1 MFRRKSCNDGRL
13 VKRYPNFIF
22 GIVLGRSKMEDTN
35 NSKTIEI
42 SNVTKTYKIGNIDVR
57 ALRGANLVIEK
68 GEFVAIMGPSGS
80 GKSTLMNI
88 IGCLDI
94 PTSGT
99 YLLEGID
106 VSKLKDNQLAEIRN
120 KKVGFVF
127 QTFNL
132 LARVNAIKNI
142 ELPLI
147 YVTKG
152 VIKNR
157 RAKIMD
163 SIRSVGLEGWEK
175 HKPSQMSGGQ
185 RQRVAIARALVND
198 PAIILADEPTGNLDS
213 VTGEEIMAIFQKLNR
228 EGKTILLVTH
238 ELDIARHTNRV
249 IYLRDGIISE
259 EEKVENPIDALEML
273 KNMPRLD
280 DKPKCN

>member
-1 MFRRKSCNDGRL
+1 
-13 VKRYPNFIF
+13 
-22 GIVLGRSKMEDTN
+22 MEDIQ

-42 SNVTKTYKIGNIDVR
+42 SNVTKTYRIGNIDVR
-57 ALRGANLVIEK
+57 ALRGANLVIQK

-132 LARVNAIKNI
+132 LSRVNAIKNI

-152 VIKNR
+152 IIKNR

-175 HKPSQMSGGQ
+175 HKPTQMSGGQ

-228 EGKTILLVTH
+228 EDKTILLVTH

-259 EEKVENPIDALEML
+259 EEKVENPIDAIEML

-280 DKPKCN
+280 EKPKCD

>member
-1 MFRRKSCNDGRL
+1 
-13 VKRYPNFIF
+13 
-22 GIVLGRSKMEDTN
+22 MEDIK

-42 SNVTKTYKIGNIDVR
+42 SNVTKTYKIGSVDVR
-57 ALRGANLVIEK
+57 ALRGANLVIQK

-94 PTSGT
+94 PTSGN
-99 YLLEGID
+99 YLLEGTD

-132 LARVNAIKNI
+132 LSRVNAVKNI

-147 YVTKG
+147 YVSKSE
-152 VIKNR
+152 IKNR

-259 EEKVENPIDALEML
+259 EEKVEKPIDAIEML

-280 DKPKCN
+280 DQVKCN

>member
-1 MFRRKSCNDGRL
+1 
-13 VKRYPNFIF
+13 
-22 GIVLGRSKMEDTN
+22 MEDTKT
-35 NSKTIEI
+35 SKTIEI
-42 SNVTKTYKIGNIDVR
+42 TNVTKTYKIGNIDVR
-57 ALRGANLVIEK
+57 ALRGANLIIEK

-99 YLLEGID
+99 YSLEGID
-106 VSKLKDNQLAEIRN
+106 VSKLKDNELAEIRN

-132 LARVNAIKNI
+132 LARVNALKNI

-152 VIKNR
+152 IIKNR

-249 IYLRDGIISE
+249 VYLRDGIISD

-280 DKPKCN
+280 EKPKCD

>member
-1 MFRRKSCNDGRL
+1 M
-13 VKRYPNFIF
+13 
-22 GIVLGRSKMEDTN
+22 DTN
-35 NSKTIEI
+35 CTSNNCMIEI
-42 SNVTKTYKIGNIDVR
+42 TNLTKVYKIGKIEVK
-57 ALRGANLVIEK
+57 ALRGTNLAISK
-68 GEFVAIMGPSGS
+68 GEFVSIMGPSGS

-94 PTSGT
+94 PTSGA

-106 VSKLKDNQLAEIRN
+106 VSSLKDNQLAEIRN

-132 LARVNAIKNI
+132 LARSDAIHNV

-147 YVTKG
+147 YAARGTS
-152 VIKNR
+152 KNR
-157 RAKIMD
+157 RAKIME
-163 SIRSVGLEGWEK
+163 SLRSVGLTGWEK
-175 HKPSQMSGGQ
+175 HRPSELSGGE

-238 ELDIARHTNRV
+238 EHDIAMHTNRI
-249 IYLRDGIISE
+249 IYLRDGIIPKE
-259 EEKVENPIDALEML
+259 EAITSPIDALEML
-273 KNMPRLD
+273 ASMPKLEDRI
-280 DKPKCN
+280 NST